1 MTDARERTDYSVV
14 SAMSGI
20 CSREHM
26 TLVKEGLRVS
36 RRDQKTV
43 DAYQRRS
50 LQECAR
56 LGQELYLIRECS
68 D

>member
-1 MTDARERTDYSVV
+1 MTDARERTDYPVV

-20 CSREHM
+20 YSREHM

-43 DAYQRRS
+43 DAYQCRS
-50 LQECAR
+50 LQERAR
-56 LGQELYLIRECS
+56 IGQELYLIRECS